1 MRHAGSLCGYG
12 YLSDERCREKFI
24 FGLND
29 DNIRTE
35 LLKTHIKPDN
45 FKNSLSDVV
54 DEARAIESAK
64 QTNKLIA
71 NSSIRI
77 DGNVHWKHR
86 KFSPD

>member
-1 MRHAGSLCGYG
+1 MRHTGSLCGYG
-12 YLSDERCREKFI
+12 DLSDERCREKLI

-54 DEARAIESAK
+54 AEARAIE
-64 QTNKLIA
+64 LRRWE
-71 NSSIRI
+71 SIE
-77 DGNVHWKHR
+77 GNLVLTTGLKT
-86 KFSPD
+86 